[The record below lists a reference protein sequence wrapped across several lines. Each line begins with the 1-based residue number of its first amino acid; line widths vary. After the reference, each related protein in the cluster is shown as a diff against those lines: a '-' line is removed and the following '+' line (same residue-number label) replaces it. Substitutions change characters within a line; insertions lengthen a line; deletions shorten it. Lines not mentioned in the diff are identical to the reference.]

1 MPELSAARE
10 EGDHVT
16 YAKELTQLQ
25 KDHSRLGSDSH
36 KILSRAFGNNFLE
49 LEEKDVH
56 SLVMDLLNQSSDE
69 RTKNTLNRLATSFN
83 EMVEKNELAHTVLP
97 LELDN
102 FSRHSAKGERKAEN
116 GQPHQPPIPQQGE
129 NKRPSS
135 TGSIQQ
141 ANETDAGTGNSASTG
156 NGKGAQGA
164 GDTANGATDGRSSGA
179 GSGTTSRLLT
189 IPEYFD
195 SELRIEED
203 FGPLE
208 ERVSRIQK
216 AAARQRAVNSDLMK
230 KCSPNIKRR

>member
-25 KDHSRLGSDSH
+25 KDHSRLGSDAH

-102 FSRHSAKGERKAEN
+102 FSRHSAKGERKAKN
-116 GQPHQPPIPQQGE
+116 GHRTNHQYHNKVRTRDHHPQDLYNRQM
-129 NKRPSS
+129 KRMLEPEIVLLQVMEKERRERGIRQMVQLMAVHPARVREQLPVYLPSLNIS
-135 TGSIQQ
+135 TV
-141 ANETDAGTGNSASTG
+141 NC
-156 NGKGAQGA
+156 
-164 GDTANGATDGRSSGA
+164 
-179 GSGTTSRLLT
+179 
-189 IPEYFD
+189 
-195 SELRIEED
+195 EL
-203 FGPLE
+203 
-208 ERVSRIQK
+208 
-216 AAARQRAVNSDLMK
+216 K
-230 KCSPNIKRR
+230 KISVL